1 MPKRINIPKAQKEA
15 RRLERM
21 ELLAPLFKHGY
32 TYREMQREVMARLNL
47 KSYSLRQVKYDI
59 DALLKEWQ
67 EYRVT
72 AVDANIQLELQ
83 RIDNIVREAWGAWEK
98 SKEDYKRIRQ
108 QQDRVPV
115 GSDKAG
121 GDGEEGDLSLV
132 HASQTTENVVECG
145 DPRYLDVINRQLQ
158 ERRKLL
164 GLYAPEKQVS
174 VSSANVKV
182 NPTDEMSLED
192 IEAEIKRLMK

>member
-1 MPKRINIPKAQKEA
+1 MRPCNEAKKRQAEK
-15 RRLERM
+15 RRLQRLEIIS
-21 ELLAPLFKHGY
+21 PLFKRGY
-32 TYREMQREVMARLNL
+32 SYRQIQKEVMARLELEN
-47 KSYSLRQVKYDI
+47 YSLPTVKADI
-59 DALLKEWQ
+59 DFLLKEWQ
-67 EYRVT
+67 EFRIT
-72 AVDANIQLELQ
+72 NVDANIQLELQ

-115 GSDKAG
+115 GGDAG

>member
-1 MPKRINIPKAQKEA
+1 M
-15 RRLERM
+15 ERM

-115 GSDKAG
+115 GGDAG

>member
-1 MPKRINIPKAQKEA
+1 MPKRINIPKSQKIA
-15 RRLERM
+15 KQLQRM
-21 ELLAPLFKHGY
+21 EIIAPLFKHGY

-115 GSDKAG
+115 GGDAG